1 MKKIFAMLLCVL
13 TIISLTA
20 CSSEKADDATVL
32 KGDESD
38 AFAMVEKYYKA
49 TGQLDIRTCM
59 EAVFPESLEKQLESY
74 DGSIDKY
81 VETVEKYMA
90 GKEKMDI
97 TVTFVS
103 IDRDKYSASADWEKE
118 TDSLASV
125 YGIDK
130 SGIEKIVNLSFDLTY
145 TEDGAENTDRE
156 STDVC
161 KYNGKWYISPER
173 EDQSEEDEDAE
184 DVTEEISY
192 PEALELA
199 VNYVSGQIMKGKEV
213 QIIDAPNYNDIMN
226 EDEEYNFFAIIDND
240 FYETTGGYP
249 YQSLEIS
256 GVSDNNYVIFTGEF
270 ELTDDNELMVT
281 VTAMNN
287 DKSVLGNCSQIINV
301 TVDKNS
307 KKEGNAVKFKMK

>member
-13 TIISLTA
+13 TIISFTA
-20 CSSEKADDATVL
+20 CSEKTDDATVL

-59 EAVFPESLEKQLESY
+59 EAVFPESLEKQLEDY

-81 VETVEKYMA
+81 VETVEKYMV
-90 GKEKMDI
+90 GKEKIDI

-118 TDSLASV
+118 TNSLVSV

-145 TEDGAENTDRE
+145 TENGVENTDRE

-161 KYNGKWYISPER
+161 KYKGNWYISPAR
-173 EDQSEEDEDAE
+173 ADQVEDTE

-199 VNYVSGQIMKGKEV
+199 VNYVSGQVMRGKEV
-213 QIIDAPNYNDIMN
+213 QIIDAPDQYAIME
-226 EDEEYNFFAIIDND
+226 EDENYNFFAIIDND
-240 FYETTGGYP
+240 FYETMGGYP
-249 YQSLEIS
+249 YQSLEIP
-256 GVSDNNYVIFTGEF
+256 GVSDNNYVIFTGKF

-287 DKSVLGNCSQIINV
+287 DESVLGNTSQIINV
-301 TVDKNS
+301 SVDKNS

>member
-20 CSSEKADDATVL
+20 CSSEKVDDATVL

-59 EAVFPESLEKQLESY
+59 EAVFPESLEKQLEDY

-81 VETVEKYMA
+81 VETIEKYMA
-90 GKEKMDI
+90 GKEKIDI

-103 IDRDKYSASADWEKE
+103 IDRDKYSSSSDWEKE
-118 TDSLASV
+118 TNSLASV
-125 YGIDK
+125 YGIEK
-130 SGIEKIVNLSFDLTY
+130 SGIEKIVNLSFDLKY
-145 TEDGAENTDRE
+145 TENGIENNDRE

-161 KYNGKWYISPER
+161 KYKGNWYISPAR
-173 EDQSEEDEDAE
+173 ADQIEDEE
-184 DVTEEISY
+184 EEEVPEEISY

-213 QIIDAPNYNDIMN
+213 QIIDAPDQYAIME
-226 EDEEYNFFAIIDND
+226 EDENYNFFAIIDND
-240 FYETTGGYP
+240 FYEAIGGNP

-256 GVSDNNYVIFTGEF
+256 GVSDNNYVIFTGKF
-270 ELTDDNELMVT
+270 ELTDDNKLMVT

-287 DKSVLGNCSQIINV
+287 DESVLGNTSQIINV
-301 TVDKNS
+301 SVDKNS